1 MDDRLSVE
9 TVERM
14 VLLFDVVE
22 IRNGARAGRFNA
34 LTREL
39 ALSLTPCFYNR
50 LRDKHHGMPVQS
62 PRWSKA
68 VVAGSDDHSGFFVA
82 RASTS
87 VPKAETLADFL
98 QAVRDGRSRADG
110 DDGDALTLAHTIY
123 GIAYRFSIEKM
134 KAGRVKAMPFVDLL
148 LNRCFRADRKMTA
161 LEKAEFFIR
170 KNMPDLL
177 GNGKESTFEQLLDRE
192 ARRVLT
198 DGDIFSGIPAEDRNR
213 KIFAVT
219 SSLANRMIFHY
230 TRRLFQ
236 TRLSEGMV
244 PYLRSLGTLG
254 VIHALAAPYY
264 AAFYHQHRSKPLLR
278 DLRRAFSVP
287 EDAGPE
293 RTALFTDTLHEIN
306 GVAMTIT
313 RLVKTAKVRGV
324 DLTVITAGDTDI
336 PETDGVRTFRSVGDV
351 ALPEYPELA
360 LRFPPI
366 LDVLD
371 YIERQGVTKIH
382 VSTPGTMGLLGLALG
397 KLLDIPV
404 AATYHTDIPRYV
416 GRLTNDVFLENTAWS
431 FINWFYNQMD
441 EVLVPSKS
449 TRDQLVEHGLAPEK
463 VLPLPRW
470 VDTDA
475 FSPSRRD
482 PALFAA
488 DDMSSSV
495 NFLYVGR
502 ISKEKNLGLLA
513 DAFASLVQGG
523 HEVQLIIVGD
533 GPYRAELEHHLQGL
547 PAIFAGFRHG
557 NELARIYASS
567 DVFVFPSTTDT
578 FGNVV
583 LEAQASGIPVIVSD
597 QGGPKEL
604 IIAGETGFVV
614 KANDRAELAKTMAYF
629 VQDPGLCRVMGQSA
643 RRFIETNAPRPEEV
657 YSTILRP

>member
-1 MDDRLSVE
+1 
-9 TVERM
+9 
-14 VLLFDVVE
+14 
-22 IRNGARAGRFNA
+22 
-34 LTREL
+34 
-39 ALSLTPCFYNR
+39 
-50 LRDKHHGMPVQS
+50 
-62 PRWSKA
+62 
-68 VVAGSDDHSGFFVA
+68 
-82 RASTS
+82 
-87 VPKAETLADFL
+87 
-98 QAVRDGRSRADG
+98 
-110 DDGDALTLAHTIY
+110 
-123 GIAYRFSIEKM
+123 
-134 KAGRVKAMPFVDLL
+134 
-148 LNRCFRADRKMTA
+148 
-161 LEKAEFFIR
+161 
-170 KNMPDLL
+170 
-177 GNGKESTFEQLLDRE
+177 
-192 ARRVLT
+192 
-198 DGDIFSGIPAEDRNR
+198 
-213 KIFAVT
+213 
-219 SSLANRMIFHY
+219 
-230 TRRLFQ
+230 
-236 TRLSEGMV
+236 
-244 PYLRSLGTLG
+244 
-254 VIHALAAPYY
+254 
-264 AAFYHQHRSKPLLR
+264 
-278 DLRRAFSVP
+278 
-287 EDAGPE
+287 
-293 RTALFTDTLHEIN
+293 
-306 GVAMTIT
+306 
-313 RLVKTAKVRGV
+313 
-324 DLTVITAGDTDI
+324 
-336 PETDGVRTFRSVGDV
+336 
-351 ALPEYPELA
+351 
-360 LRFPPI
+360 
-366 LDVLD
+366 
-371 YIERQGVTKIH
+371 
-382 VSTPGTMGLLGLALG
+382 MGLLGLALG

-513 DAFASLVQGG
+513 DAFASLIQGG

-533 GPYRAELEHHLQGL
+533 GPYRAELEHHLRGL